1 MSRRR
6 NAISL
11 FKFQLLVSPSLY
23 DGFGIPL
30 VEAMKIQSPIVCS
43 DRGSILSRGGCCSAV

>member
-1 MSRRR
+1 M
-6 NAISL
+6 SL